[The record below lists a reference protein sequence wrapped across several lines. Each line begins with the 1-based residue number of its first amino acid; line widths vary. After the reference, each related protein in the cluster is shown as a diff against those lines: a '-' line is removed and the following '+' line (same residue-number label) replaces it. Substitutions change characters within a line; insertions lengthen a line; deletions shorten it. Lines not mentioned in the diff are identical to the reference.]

1 MFIIPFRSRRI
12 GELLSLMFTGRDSH
26 TADAEYQRQ
35 QRRNIY
41 VVYGPPCDRYARFVM
56 LMPAMFRASAAEVQ

>member
-12 GELLSLMFTGRDSH
+12 GELLSLMFAGRDSH

-41 VVYGPPCDRYARFVM
+41 VVYGPPSCDRYARFVM
-56 LMPAMFRASAAEVQ
+56 LVQGLGS